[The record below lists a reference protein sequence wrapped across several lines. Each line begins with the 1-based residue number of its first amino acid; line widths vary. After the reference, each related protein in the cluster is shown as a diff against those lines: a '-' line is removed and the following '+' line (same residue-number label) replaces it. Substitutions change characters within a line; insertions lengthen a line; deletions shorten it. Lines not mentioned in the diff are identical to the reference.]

1 MNDLIVLSAFML
13 TDGDLLV
20 ETNYGPLFLD
30 DEDFYRFKFDP
41 YYVVDNLES
50 DDVVKLMTE
59 IKLYYTRAAIE
70 LIERGELNYENFS

>member
-1 MNDLIVLSAFML
+1 MNDLIVLNAFML

-30 DEDFYRFKFDP
+30 NEDFDRFKFDP
-41 YYVVDNLES
+41 YYVVDNLGSEY
-50 DDVVKLMTE
+50 VVKLMTE
-59 IKLYYTRAAIE
+59 IKMYYTRAAIE

>member
-30 DEDFYRFKFDP
+30 DEDFDRFKFDP

-59 IKLYYTRAAIE
+59 IKLYYTRATIE